1 MDIIALLRGI
11 FGILL
16 IIGIAFLFSNNKK
29 QVNWRLVI
37 IGLSL
42 QFVIAIFIIKG
53 ELLGSFFAPLGWI
66 KEGFKLISGVF
77 VLILNFTSEG
87 SVFIFGN
94 LGISPGSEGSMGMFF
109 AFQVLPVIIFFA
121 SLMAV
126 LYHLGIMQK
135 VVQGMAWIM
144 YKTMGTSGAESLSVS
159 ANIFVGQTEAPL
171 MVKPFL
177 KGLTKS
183 ELLTIMTGG
192 MATIAGSVMAAYIQM
207 LGYSFA
213 ESMGVS
219 LEEGQLLFATHLL
232 GASVM
237 AAPAALV
244 ISKIIFPETKDPETR
259 GTVKVDVEKTAS
271 NPIEAAAVGASDG
284 VQLALNVGGMLIAFI
299 ALIALVNYLLTGFGD
314 LVGINSYL
322 VSEYGKPLNLQ
333 FILGFILQFLAL
345 GIGVPAESALNFG
358 SLIGT
363 KVILNEF
370 VAYSDMS
377 NLIQLKELL
386 NEKAILMATYA
397 LCGFANFSSIAIQ
410 IGGISPI
417 APNQRKNLAELG
429 LKAVLGGTLATLMTA
444 TLAGILF

>member
-1 MDIIALLRGI
+1 MDILSIFRGVIGI
-11 FGILL
+11 FVIVL
-16 IIGIAFLFSNNKK
+16 IAFLFSNNKK
-29 QVNWRLVI
+29 NVNWKLVG

-42 QFVIAIFIIKG
+42 QFIIAIFIIKG
-53 ELLGSFFAPLGWI
+53 DVLGSYFAPLGWI
-66 KEGFKLISGVF
+66 KEGFKFVSGVF

-87 SVFIFGN
+87 STFIFGN
-94 LGISPGSEGSMGMFF
+94 LGLSPGTEGSMGMFF

-135 VVQGMAWIM
+135 IVQGMAWIM

-177 KGLTKS
+177 EGLTKS

-213 ESMGVS
+213 QSMGVS

-244 ISKIIFPETKDPETR
+244 ISKIIFPETKEPETK
-259 GTVKVDVEKTAS
+259 GTVKIMVEKTAS
-271 NPIEAAAVGASDG
+271 NPIEAAAIGASEG

-299 ALIALVNYLLTGFGD
+299 ALIALVNYLLQGFGD
-314 LVGINSYL
+314 IIGVNSFL
-322 VSEYGKPLNLQ
+322 TAEYGKPLNLQ
-333 FILGFILQFLAL
+333 LILGFILQYLAL
-345 GIGVPAESALNFG
+345 AIGVPADSALNFG

-377 NLIQLKELL
+377 NLIQLKELV

>member
-1 MDIIALLRGI
+1 MDVLSIFRGVLGI
-11 FGILL
+11 FVIIL
-16 IIGIAFLFSNNKK
+16 IAFLFSNNKK
-29 QVNWRLVI
+29 NVNWRLVF

-42 QFVIAIFIIKG
+42 QFIIAIFIIKG
-53 ELLGSFFAPLGWI
+53 DALGTFFSPLGWI
-66 KEGFKLISGVF
+66 KAGFKFVSGVF

-87 SVFIFGN
+87 STFIFGS
-94 LGISPGSEGSMGMFF
+94 LGLSPGTEGSMGMFF

-213 ESMGVS
+213 QSMGVS

-244 ISKIIFPETKDPETR
+244 ISKIIFPETSEPETQ
-259 GTVKVDVEKTAS
+259 GTVKVKVEKTAS
-271 NPIEAAAVGASDG
+271 NPIEAAAIGASEG

-299 ALIALVNYLLTGFGD
+299 ALIALINYLLQGFGD
-314 LVGINSYL
+314 IIGVNSFL
-322 VSEYGKPLNLQ
+322 ISEFGKPLNLQ
-333 FILGFILQFLAL
+333 LILGFILQYLAL
-345 GIGVPAESALNFG
+345 AIGVPAESALNFG

-377 NLIQLKELL
+377 NLIQIKELV